1 MKQVCLILA
10 VIFLTSA
17 AQLNAQSKK
26 GQKTDPVKELKQ
38 KVKIQTEYGDI
49 VILLY
54 DKTPLHRDNFIK
66 LVNDSF
72 FDGTL
77 FHRVIQDFMIQGG
90 DPDSKNAQ
98 PGAVLGDGGPGYTI
112 KAEIIPEYYNKRG
125 ALCAARMPDNVNPL
139 KESSGSQFYIVQ
151 GKIFNLNELKNIE
164 IKINQSKKAVIIN
177 GIIANPP
184 KELKGFVDSTKA
196 TNTNEAYNILIDS
209 IDTYVEKEVTKQ
221 GRFAFTEE
229 QKKAYTTS
237 GGAPHLDGGYTV
249 FGEVL
254 EGMDVVEKISLLK
267 KDQNDRPLT
276 DVKMTITLIK

>member
-1 MKQVCLILA
+1 MKQVCLILV
-10 VIFLTSA
+10 VIFITCA

-26 GQKTDPVKELKQ
+26 GQKTVEVKELKQ
-38 KVKIQTEYGDI
+38 KVMIHTDYGDI
-49 VILLY
+49 VLILY

-66 LVNDSF
+66 LVTDSF
-72 FDGTL
+72 FNGTL

-98 PGAVLGDGGPGYTI
+98 PGAVLGDGGPGYVVN
-112 KAEIIPEYYNKRG
+112 AEIIPEYINKRG

-139 KESSGSQFYIVQ
+139 KSSSGSQFYIVQ
-151 GKIFNLNELKNIE
+151 GKKFSPNELKNIE
-164 IKINQSKKAVIIN
+164 LKINQSKKAVIIN

-196 TNTNEAYNILIDS
+196 TNTNEAYKILIDS
-209 IDTYVEKEVTKQ
+209 IDTYVENEVTKQ
-221 GRFAFTEE
+221 GRFTFTEE
-229 QKKAYTTS
+229 QKKAYATV

-254 EGMDVVEKISLLK
+254 EGMDVVEKISLVK
-267 KDQNDRPLT
+267 KDPNDRPLT
-276 DVKMTITLIK
+276 DIKMIITLIK